1 LTAGLALAQG
11 VPTLVGP
18 GECGATDV
26 VRLEA
31 IILDDKHRVAV
42 MPPAT
47 LRCGMAEV
55 LVQWVRDDVAS
66 AVSASGAA
74 LTTVDNYASYD
85 CRGRNNITGTKM
97 SEHGLANAIDIR
109 AFVLADRKRI
119 ELTDRAVSVDL
130 RNTLR
135 ASACARFTTV
145 LGPGSDGFHESHV
158 HVDLAERRNGYRICQ
173 WDVRSPDD
181 AIPLPPA
188 RPVEAPPRTAAS
200 HRPQRRT

>member
-66 AVSASGAA
+66 AVSVSGAA
-74 LTTVDNYASYD
+74 LATIDNYASYD
-85 CRGRNNITGTKM
+85 CRGRNNITGAKM

-109 AFVLADRKRI
+109 AFVLADRTRI
-119 ELTDRAVSVDL
+119 ELTDRTVSVDL

-145 LGPGSDGFHESHV
+145 LGPGADGFHESHV

-173 WDVRSPDD
+173 WDVRTPDD

-188 RPVEAPPRTAAS
+188 RPAEAPPRTAAS
-200 HRPQRRT
+200 HRQ